1 MRLKDKVAIVT
12 GAGGGIGR
20 AISSALAAEGANVM
34 VADLVE
40 QAAQATCS
48 ALSSFGG
55 RFASMKIDVRSEDD
69 VKRLVDEAVKQFGH
83 LDILCANAGVSTIK
97 LGVDATED
105 EWNFNMDVNAK
116 GVFFCDKYAARQMIK
131 QGRGGKIINTSSQLG
146 KHGAPYFAHYTAS
159 KHAVIGLTVT
169 LAQEL
174 GPYKINVNAICPGD
188 IETPLLLREIPEIAK
203 LRGTENSTIRDELL
217 KATPLGRLGRP
228 EDVARVVVFLASEE
242 ADYVTGQA
250 INIGTIS

>member
-1 MRLKDKVAIVT
+1 
-12 GAGGGIGR
+12 
-20 AISSALAAEGANVM
+20 
-34 VADLVE
+34 
-40 QAAQATCS
+40 
-48 ALSSFGG
+48 
-55 RFASMKIDVRSEDD
+55 
-69 VKRLVDEAVKQFGH
+69 
-83 LDILCANAGVSTIK
+83 
-97 LGVDATED
+97 
-105 EWNFNMDVNAK
+105 
-116 GVFFCDKYAARQMIK
+116 MIK
-131 QGRGGKIINTSSQLG
+131 QGKGGKIINTSSQLG

-203 LRGTENSTIRDELL
+203 LRGTENNTIREELL
-217 KATPLGRLGRP
+217 KATPLGRLGKP

-242 ADYVTGQA
+242 SDYVTGQA

>member
-1 MRLKDKVAIVT
+1 MRIKDKVAIVT
-12 GAGGGIGR
+12 GAGGGIGG
-20 AISSALAAEGANVM
+20 AISRALAAEGASVV
-34 VADLVE
+34 VADLNE
-40 QAAQATCS
+40 QAARETCKS
-48 ALSSFGG
+48 LAAFNG
-55 RFASMKIDVRSEDD
+55 RFLSMKVDVRSEDD
-69 VKRLVDEAVKQFGH
+69 VKRLVDETVKQFGH

-97 LGVDATED
+97 LTVDATEE

-116 GVFFCDKYAARQMIK
+116 GIFFCDKHAARQMIK
-131 QGRGGKIINTSSQLG
+131 QGKGGKIINTSSQLG

-203 LRGTENSTIRDELL
+203 LRGTENSTIREELL
-217 KATPLGRLGRP
+217 KATPLGRLGKP

-242 ADYVTGQA
+242 SDYVTGQA

>member
-12 GAGGGIGR
+12 GAGGGIGG
-20 AISSALAAEGANVM
+20 AISRALAAEGASIM
-34 VADLVE
+34 VADLNE
-40 QAAQATCS
+40 QAARETCNSLATFNDRS
-48 ALSSFGG
+48 IS
-55 RFASMKIDVRSEDD
+55 RRVDVRSEDD
-69 VKRLVDEAVKQFGH
+69 VKHLVDDTVKQFGH
-83 LDILCANAGVSTIK
+83 VDILCANAGVSTIR
-97 LGVDATED
+97 LTVDATEE

-116 GVFFCDKYAARQMIK
+116 GIFFCDKHVARQMIK
-131 QGRGGKIINTSSQLG
+131 QGKGGKIINTSSQLG

-203 LRGTENSTIRDELL
+203 LRGTENNTIREELL
-217 KATPLGRLGRP
+217 KATPLGRLGKP

-242 ADYVTGQA
+242 SDYVTGQA

>member
-20 AISSALAAEGANVM
+20 AICSALAAEGANVM

-40 QAAQATCS
+40 RAAQATCS
-48 ALSSFGG
+48 GLSSFGG
-55 RFASMKIDVRSEDD
+55 RFASMKIDVRSEGD
-69 VKRLVDEAVKQFGH
+69 VKRLVDETVRQFGH

-97 LGVDATED
+97 LGVDATEE

-116 GVFFCDKYAARQMIK
+116 GVFFCDKHAARQMIK

-146 KHGAPYFAHYTAS
+146 KHGAAYFAHYTAS

-169 LAQEL
+169 FAQEL
-174 GPYKINVNAICPGD
+174 GP
-188 IETPLLLREIPEIAK
+188 
-203 LRGTENSTIRDELL
+203 
-217 KATPLGRLGRP
+217 
-228 EDVARVVVFLASEE
+228 
-242 ADYVTGQA
+242 
-250 INIGTIS
+250 